1 MRRLRPS
8 PLALAAGLLLVLPAA
23 PAAAEQRIGLRVGD
37 HPGFGRFVF
46 EGEAAAARAYRVERE
61 GERLRVRF
69 TQPATLDLHAARR
82 LPRNATGITA
92 AEQGVDIALR
102 SPEVRVRHFVLG
114 TRVVVDV
121 LDAPRQV
128 AGAAAAPSDTR
139 AAARAVPQGADTP
152 AAPVPPRG
160 PIPSAASENAN
171 WRATPSPS
179 APGASDLAAAAASM
193 SDDAAPPIPARP
205 TSATLASAPP
215 ASVPQPAGPSAAAAV
230 LPPAGAAPVRLVFG
244 SPGQSRVV
252 LLPFGEDVGIAVLR
266 RGDTVLVVI
275 DAPRPLNLA
284 ALRGDPVFGG
294 MEARA
299 VPGGNVLMLRL
310 AEPAVI
316 EARRRD
322 GAWALTA
329 LPAPAGGSEPRPP
342 ELEAT
347 ADPGGPQLL
356 VRAAS
361 AGRIVAVTDPETGLP
376 MLVGTLRSPDMALPQ
391 LRRLPEADLLP
402 SLLGLATLA
411 RSDRFAVRVVTE
423 GFLITAAGGGTLAL
437 DPAVA
442 GSDPAR
448 TMTRL
453 FDIPSLPVPVLHD
466 RLRAEHAAVRAAPPL
481 ARTPLRRAA
490 AETLLALGMPQEAQG
505 MLAIALAEDP
515 RAAADP
521 ILAALSGAA
530 ALLGGRL
537 ADAEGLARTDL
548 PERDE
553 TLLWRALLAAARGE
567 SRAAAPQLAATLPLA
582 LTYPENL
589 RTRLLSPVAA
599 ALAEA
604 GDAAALRRLVAA
616 AGERRDLDFARAA
629 LAEAEGRTD
638 AALVE
643 YDAVARGRDRL
654 ARARALRRA
663 VEIRLA
669 AGALTKAQAA
679 EALESALF
687 AWRGDGL
694 EISARLRI
702 AELRT
707 EAGDPRA
714 AMGVLQET
722 ETLFPD
728 QADAVRS
735 GLQSAFLAALVQ
747 EPPLGAVALHDAHPG
762 LLPAD
767 ARGETAVAT
776 LAERLVALD
785 LPDRAAALLGA
796 AMQRAAAGSAQRAE
810 LGLRLAQ
817 LHLGEGD
824 AAAALGVLRQSAA
837 DALPAEL
844 ARERGILA
852 ARAEARLGNRPVAIA
867 ALQALGA
874 DAAEPLVEILAEAQD
889 WAGAARALAAHLQ
902 ASLPA
907 TPAPLAEAQARN
919 VLRQAALLGLVG
931 DSTGLSALAAQYG
944 PRLAAGPLAD
954 AFGALTADPMR
965 GLADLP
971 RLQRELRLF
980 RALPSL
986 EPLRAA
992 SLGTR

>member
-230 LPPAGAAPVRLVFG
+230 LPPAGAVPVRLVFG
-244 SPGQSRVV
+244 GPGQSRVV

-490 AETLLALGMPQEAQG
+490 A
-505 MLAIALAEDP
+505 
-515 RAAADP
+515 
-521 ILAALSGAA
+521 
-530 ALLGGRL
+530 
-537 ADAEGLARTDL
+537 
-548 PERDE
+548 
-553 TLLWRALLAAARGE
+553 
-567 SRAAAPQLAATLPLA
+567 
-582 LTYPENL
+582 
-589 RTRLLSPVAA
+589 
-599 ALAEA
+599 
-604 GDAAALRRLVAA
+604 
-616 AGERRDLDFARAA
+616 
-629 LAEAEGRTD
+629 
-638 AALVE
+638 
-643 YDAVARGRDRL
+643 
-654 ARARALRRA
+654 
-663 VEIRLA
+663 
-669 AGALTKAQAA
+669 
-679 EALESALF
+679 
-687 AWRGDGL
+687 
-694 EISARLRI
+694 
-702 AELRT
+702 
-707 EAGDPRA
+707 
-714 AMGVLQET
+714 
-722 ETLFPD
+722 
-728 QADAVRS
+728 
-735 GLQSAFLAALVQ
+735 
-747 EPPLGAVALHDAHPG
+747 
-762 LLPAD
+762 
-767 ARGETAVAT
+767 
-776 LAERLVALD
+776 
-785 LPDRAAALLGA
+785 
-796 AMQRAAAGSAQRAE
+796 GSAQRAE